1 MKASL
6 SALAFA
12 VVLLLAAGCE
22 LITQTD
28 HTSLTVTDG
37 TVSSF
42 QTRQGNVVITAPART
57 NGTVLLP

>member
-1 MKASL
+1 MKAPL
-6 SALAFA
+6 SALAIA
-12 VVLLLAAGCE
+12 VALLLAAGCE

-28 HTSLTVTDG
+28 HTSVTVTDG

-57 NGTVLLP
+57 NTVLLP